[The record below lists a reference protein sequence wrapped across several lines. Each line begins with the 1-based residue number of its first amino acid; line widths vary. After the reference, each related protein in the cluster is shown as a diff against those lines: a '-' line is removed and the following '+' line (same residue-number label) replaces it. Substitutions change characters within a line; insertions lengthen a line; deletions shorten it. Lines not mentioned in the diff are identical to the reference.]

1 MEIGEVEKWR
11 IKPLREGE
19 TIVGFTCGDEDLD
32 DYLMNESG
40 FYQSELLAANYLLKD
55 DNSVLMA
62 FFTLLNDRICIY
74 DFDSSTEFNRFRR
87 RRFIQSK
94 RFKGYPAVKIGR
106 LGASCAYRNN
116 GLGSML
122 LDFIKIYFIKN
133 KRTGCRFLT
142 VDAYHQAVGFYERN
156 GFVKLNE
163 DHSGNT
169 CLMYYDLLDFKG
181 QL

>member
-19 TIVGFTCGDEDLD
+19 TI
-32 DYLMNESG
+32 
-40 FYQSELLAANYLLKD
+40 
-55 DNSVLMA
+55 
-62 FFTLLNDRICIY
+62 
-74 DFDSSTEFNRFRR
+74 
-87 RRFIQSK
+87 
-94 RFKGYPAVKIGR
+94 
-106 LGASCAYRNN
+106 
-116 GLGSML
+116 
-122 LDFIKIYFIKN
+122 
-133 KRTGCRFLT
+133 
-142 VDAYHQAVGFYERN
+142 VGFYERN